1 VTTSEQ
7 RHTGHPAGHVSHHE
21 VTVQSYSVEARV
33 AIAVLVSVLIVVAAI
48 VTAAHSRAPAPRLRP
63 EPRELVRRAL
73 AVLPSD
79 PDREATARAIDRVVE
94 TDPRVDVVVVEP
106 PSPALPVVEDVAP
119 RVTVLRPAAACTPVG
134 ALRVGAARGM
144 VAGYDAVIELS
155 VEHSPLARSVTGL
168 LEALDDG
175 AHVAV
180 GSRHVPG
187 GRVPGSGS
195 CRRLLSREANR
206 VLGWLTR
213 VPLYD
218 VTARIRAYRREA
230 IELAVLPATDD
241 RFGIE
246 VMLRCRRAGL
256 RFAEV
261 PVSAGCVCASISLA
275 DGRAMVGRA
284 LRWRGAAL
292 RVDGLRDLVRPLTA
306 ALTGR

>member
-1 VTTSEQ
+1 M
-7 RHTGHPAGHVSHHE
+7 
-21 VTVQSYSVEARV
+21 

-48 VTAAHSRAPAPRLRP
+48 VTAAHSRAPAPRLRS

-79 PDREATARAIDRVVE
+79 PDREAMARAIDRVVE

-106 PSPALPVVEDVAP
+106 PSPALPVVEHVAP
-119 RVTVLRPAAACTPVG
+119 RVTVLRPGVACTPVE

-144 VAGYDAVIELS
+144 AAGYDAVIELS
-155 VEHSPLARSVTGL
+155 VEHSPLARSGPGL

-206 VLGWLTR
+206 MLGWLTR

-241 RFGIE
+241 RTFGVE

-261 PVSAGCVCASISLA
+261 PVSAGCACATIGLA
-275 DGRAMVGRA
+275 DGRALVGRA
-284 LRWRGAAL
+284 LRSRGAVL
-292 RVDGLRDLVRPLTA
+292 RVDGLRDLVRPLAA